1 MKFLY
6 DLLPVIL
13 FFVAYKIYD
22 IFTATAVAIAVTL
35 LQVFYDYFKNKKID
49 KMLLFNGAAI
59 TILGGL
65 TIIFQDKT
73 FIMWK
78 PSVLYWLFAGIL
90 FISNLFFDKNL
101 ITLAMGKKI
110 ELKKVHWD
118 HLSNA
123 TGLFFIVLGFINL
136 YVAYNFEEDTWVNF
150 KLFGITGILFIYII
164 FLTLYIS
171 KVSQKYLCYVILCKV
186 RHNRHTLRLEG
197 TSAHRERLV
206 KI

>member
-49 KMLLFNGAAI
+49 KMLLFNGATI

-90 FISNLFFDKNL
+90 FISNSFFDKNL

-110 ELKKVHWD
+110 ELKKVRYLQENLILKYMLVMD
-118 HLSNA
+118 SITKQQKFFLKLMKFKNSILVILLLES
-123 TGLFFIVLGFINL
+123 LFFLVYQKSLEVLK
-136 YVAYNFEEDTWVNF
+136 
-150 KLFGITGILFIYII
+150 KL
-164 FLTLYIS
+164 
-171 KVSQKYLCYVILCKV
+171 
-186 RHNRHTLRLEG
+186 
-197 TSAHRERLV
+197 
-206 KI
+206 

>member
-13 FFVAYKIYD
+13 FFISYKIYD
-22 IFTATAVAIAVTL
+22 IFIATAVAIIVTL
-35 LQVFYDYFKNKKID
+35 MQVLYDYYTNKKID
-49 KMLLFNGAAI
+49 KMLLFNGATI

-90 FISNLFFDKNL
+90 FISNYFFKKNL
-101 ITLAMGKKI
+101 IKLAMGQKI
-110 ELKKVHWD
+110 DLKNMYWSN
-118 HLSNA
+118 LNNA
-123 TGLFFIVLGFINL
+123 TGLFFIMLGFLNL
-136 YVAYNFEEDTWVNF
+136 YVAYNFAEDTWVNF

-164 FLTLYIS
+164 LITLYIS
-171 KVSQKYLCYVILCKV
+171 KVSQK
-186 RHNRHTLRLEG
+186 
-197 TSAHRERLV
+197 
-206 KI
+206 

>member
-90 FISNLFFDKNL
+90 FISNSFFDKNL

-123 TGLFFIVLGFINL
+123 TGLFFIALGFINL

-150 KLFGITGILFIYII
+150 KLFGISGILFIYIF

-171 KVSQKYLCYVILCKV
+171 KVSKK
-186 RHNRHTLRLEG
+186 
-197 TSAHRERLV
+197 
-206 KI
+206 

>member
-22 IFTATAVAIAVTL
+22 IFTATAVAIVVTI

-49 KMLLFNGAAI
+49 KMLLFNGATI

-90 FISNLFFDKNL
+90 FISNSFFDKNL
-101 ITLAMGKKI
+101 IMLAMGKKI

-123 TGLFFIVLGFINL
+123 TGLFFIALGFINL

-164 FLTLYIS
+164 FLTLYIT
-171 KVSQKYLCYVILCKV
+171 KVSKK
-186 RHNRHTLRLEG
+186 
-197 TSAHRERLV
+197 
-206 KI
+206 

>member
-6 DLLPVIL
+6 DLLPIIL
-13 FFVAYKIYD
+13 FFITYKIYD
-22 IFTATAVAIAVTL
+22 IFTATAVAIVVTL

-49 KMLLFNGAAI
+49 KMLLFNGATI

-78 PSVLYWLFAGIL
+78 PSVLYWLFAGVL
-90 FISNLFFDKNL
+90 LISNSFFDKNL
-101 ITLAMGKKI
+101 IKLAIGKKI
-110 ELKKVHWD
+110 ELRKVHWD
-118 HLSNA
+118 QLNNA
-123 TGLFFIVLGFINL
+123 TGLFFIMLGFINL

-171 KVSQKYLCYVILCKV
+171 KVSKK
-186 RHNRHTLRLEG
+186 
-197 TSAHRERLV
+197 
-206 KI
+206 